1 MRRCRGRVLEG
12 RREQPR
18 GFGRI
23 EGWEGA
29 DGMLGPS
36 WFYACKIPKRR

>member
-1 MRRCRGRVLEG
+1 MRRELVLEE
-12 RREQPR
+12 RRGQPR
-18 GFGRI
+18 GIGSV